1 MLNFTGYS
9 DNLIIMKVLRKQVF
23 ILVLFITVFQLPGIN
38 AQAPFKNGTTINAV
52 LDIGFPDSL
61 SASKNGY
68 INTWA
73 GGDSLD
79 LFELSWFD
87 TVIVKISSAQEL
99 NLVLKSFVAGKFSG
113 EGFRSYDLQLTDTL
127 IGSLPGFFISGKT
140 DDKLQDI
147 RKFDCFVTIANSN
160 SYWFFYYVSSP
171 SVPTEKAGRFFSSI
185 QFNRNKIK
193 EAAFRMSSFKKHKP
207 AGQTWYLSPEL
218 DYPMPP
224 KEKKKES
231 PGKPSYPPLPPPP
244 PIDRKWVVQATK
256 LASDY
261 NLNRSMADRKYK
273 KGQGSVIVEGIVKEI
288 RDADEYS
295 TTIILDGGS
304 SPIDIQCESI
314 RTSKLKNLR
323 KGMKATLSGH
333 CEGINGNV
341 ILSGCLYIDKPAYE

>member
-1 MLNFTGYS
+1 
-9 DNLIIMKVLRKQVF
+9 MKVPRKQIF
-23 ILVLFITVFQLPGIN
+23 ALVLFITIFQVTGTY
-38 AQAPFKNGTTINAV
+38 AQAPVKNSTTINAV
-52 LDIGFPDSL
+52 LNMSFPVSL

-79 LFELSWFD
+79 SYELTWFD
-87 TVIVKISSAQEL
+87 TVIVKISSETHL
-99 NLVLKSFVAGKFSG
+99 NLALKSFVAGKFSG
-113 EGFRSYDLQLTDTL
+113 EGFRSYDLRLTDTL
-127 IGSLPGFFISGKT
+127 IGSLPGFFISGTT
-140 DDKLQDI
+140 DDTLQDI

-160 SYWFFYYVSSP
+160 SYWFFYYEGTASLP
-171 SVPTEKAGRFFSSI
+171 AENAGSFFSSI

-193 EAAFRMSSFKKHKP
+193 EAAFRIDAFKKHKVV
-207 AGQTWYLSPEL
+207 GQTWYLSPEL

-261 NLNRSMADRKYK
+261 KLNGVLADKKYK
-273 KGQGSVIVEGIVKEI
+273 KDHGSIIIEGIVKEI
-288 RDADEYS
+288 SKKDEHYI
-295 TTIILDGGS
+295 TIILDGGS
-304 SPIDIQCESI
+304 SPVDVQCEVI
-314 RTSKLKNLR
+314 GTSKLKNLK

-341 ILSGCLYIDKPAYE
+341 ILSGCMYIEKPTYE